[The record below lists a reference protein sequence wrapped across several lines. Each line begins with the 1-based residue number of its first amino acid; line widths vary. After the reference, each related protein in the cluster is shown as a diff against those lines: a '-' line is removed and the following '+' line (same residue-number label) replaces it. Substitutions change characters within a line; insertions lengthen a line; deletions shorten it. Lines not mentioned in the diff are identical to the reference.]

1 MIGTWKLCALVG
13 LSIVPFL
20 GNAQSKTANPENW
33 YNLDYQ
39 ADGVRG
45 ISTETAYPLL
55 AGKKST
61 PVIVGVL
68 DGGVDYNHEDLK
80 DIMWTN
86 PKEIANNGKDDDNN
100 GYIDDVHGW
109 NFLGN
114 ARGENVQYD
123 NLEVTRLIRIY
134 EPKYISVLPSTPLSE
149 SERRE
154 FVAYQKMI
162 SDYTNKLDQ
171 ANFGNLNYGRLKE
184 EVDIMVKKIGKE
196 PKDITKADI
205 DNYTP
210 NSDRQKMAI
219 RMTKR
224 ELGETTFEKFYKDLE
239 EGVKYFSAQAE
250 YHLNKNYDSRSIVGD
265 NYDDASERHY
275 GNPDVKGPD
284 ADHGTHVAGIIGA
297 KRENGVGIN
306 GVADNVRIMAVRLV
320 PDGDE
325 RDKDVANG
333 IRYAVDNGAKVI
345 NMSFGKGYV
354 YNKQTVDEAIKY
366 AEEKDVLLVHAAGND
381 SKDNDVVKNYPMKYY
396 TDSLEA
402 IVGEASNWITVG
414 ATSSGLDDNLLA
426 SFSNYGYKSV
436 DVFAPGVK
444 INSTMPGSTY
454 KEQDGTSMAAPVVS
468 GLAAMIRS
476 YYPALSAKEVKAI
489 ILKSVT
495 KVDEK
500 VKIKEDG
507 NTKKVYLDEISVTG
521 GIVNA
526 KQAIEEAERY
536 IQIKK

>member
-1 MIGTWKLCALVG
+1 MC
-13 LSIVPFL
+13 F
-20 GNAQSKTANPENW
+20 
-33 YNLDYQ
+33 
-39 ADGVRG
+39 
-45 ISTETAYPLL
+45 
-55 AGKKST
+55 
-61 PVIVGVL
+61 
-68 DGGVDYNHEDLK
+68 
-80 DIMWTN
+80 
-86 PKEIANNGKDDDNN
+86 
-100 GYIDDVHGW
+100 
-109 NFLGN
+109 
-114 ARGENVQYD
+114 
-123 NLEVTRLIRIY
+123 
-134 EPKYISVLPSTPLSE
+134 
-149 SERRE
+149 
-154 FVAYQKMI
+154 
-162 SDYTNKLDQ
+162 
-171 ANFGNLNYGRLKE
+171 
-184 EVDIMVKKIGKE
+184 
-196 PKDITKADI
+196 
-205 DNYTP
+205 
-210 NSDRQKMAI
+210 
-219 RMTKR
+219 
-224 ELGETTFEKFYKDLE
+224 
-239 EGVKYFSAQAE
+239 
-250 YHLNKNYDSRSIVGD
+250 
-265 NYDDASERHY
+265 
-275 GNPDVKGPD
+275 
-284 ADHGTHVAGIIGA
+284 
-297 KRENGVGIN
+297 
-306 GVADNVRIMAVRLV
+306 
-320 PDGDE
+320 
-325 RDKDVANG
+325 
-333 IRYAVDNGAKVI
+333 
-345 NMSFGKGYV
+345 
-354 YNKQTVDEAIKY
+354 
-366 AEEKDVLLVHAAGND
+366 LVHAAGND